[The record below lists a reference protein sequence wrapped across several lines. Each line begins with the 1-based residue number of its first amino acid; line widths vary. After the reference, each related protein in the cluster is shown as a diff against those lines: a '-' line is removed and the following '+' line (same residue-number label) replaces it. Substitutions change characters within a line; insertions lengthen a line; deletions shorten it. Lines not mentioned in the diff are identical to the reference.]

1 MESPRLL
8 EQFSQLAQKIPQN
21 KIAKIITVLLVLY
34 SAYLAALTIWK
45 FIDEPASS
53 GRISAAQPLTTSS
66 SSNTSS
72 INISQLV
79 SLNLFGKEETKKAP
93 TKPKPTTSVAP
104 KTRLNLTLTG
114 IVADSSSEVSET
126 SVAIIESSGSQ
137 DTYGIGQKIEGT
149 SASVSQILL
158 DRVIL
163 SVGVG
168 YETLMLEG
176 IEYSTS
182 IPGSASEL
190 NDNIDVDAV
199 DVGPTRPPRN
209 TKARKTN
216 NKFGKPAAYD
226 REPER
231 IDNRD
236 DTELAD
242 SLREQREQLF
252 EDPKQL
258 MDIIKITPHREKGE
272 LLGYKLSPG
281 NDPTLFNQAGLKQN
295 DLAVNINGYDLTD
308 MQQALSLMSEL
319 KELTEADITVL
330 RDDSP
335 VQIILAL

>member
-53 GRISAAQPLTTSS
+53 GRISAAQPLTSSS

-199 DVGPTRPPRN
+199 DVGPTRPSRN
-209 TKARKTN
+209 AKTR
-216 NKFGKPAAYD
+216 KPAAYD